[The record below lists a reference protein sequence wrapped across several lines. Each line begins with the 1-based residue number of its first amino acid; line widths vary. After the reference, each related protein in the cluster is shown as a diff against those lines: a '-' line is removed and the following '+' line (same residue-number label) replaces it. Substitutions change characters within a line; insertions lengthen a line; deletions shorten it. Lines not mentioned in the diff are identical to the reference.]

1 MIYLKHVEG
10 SKRGQVEEF
19 DLERIRIGRHPDND
33 LKFDP
38 GVDREVSGHHAEIL
52 CQGEQVSIRDLQSRN
67 GTLVN
72 GRRINQTTALRHGDT
87 IQFAPTGPKII
98 FSLGE
103 AVHGTGTIVIDRD
116 QIAPASPAAAE
127 PAAPAVPK
135 PTAAPRRKTFVV
147 VGAVVVVVLVVLLLA
162 LAAWR
167 SWTLFLVLL
176 GVVVLVAVAGAVA
189 WWWMRKRSSTEP
201 AASPAEPARRPG
213 GEAGPATGEGAGD
226 TIRELRAKWSQ
237 ALARLR
243 GSKLE
248 RQGDGAVG
256 ALPWIV
262 ALGERGSGKSEL
274 IRAGNPP
281 ASVSTVRQAVSG
293 TRTCDW
299 WFFDRVVI
307 LDTPGRY
314 TFPVDAR
321 ADGREWEEFLGL
333 LRNARQADP
342 LNGVIVTVAAD
353 SLAARSASSLKD
365 EATQIRRRIDSLT
378 RRVGVR
384 PPIYLV
390 VTKIDLLAGFRE
402 FFADVPE
409 ANRSQAMGWVSEDD
423 REEAS
428 ATVFARAVETIA
440 RQLDRLRLSV
450 LDRREADP
458 QVGRRFLFPEEF
470 RALTR
475 PLQAFGEA
483 LFRANQYDE
492 TPWFRGVFFAS
503 APGDGAPASYLAR
516 TLGLEDGVSPAAPR
530 SSGSLFVRDLFGAI
544 LPRDRELVRRTA
556 AARRRHGRGRQEAVY
571 AVGAGA
577 AVLCLLLTVSFVRNS
592 RALARLDVSPCL
604 GSAGSAVTT
613 SLGGRLERLDR
624 CRGTLA
630 TLEPHGFWNRVTT
643 DFWLRQAERLADP
656 IGRRYVEV
664 FRAEVDGPIDSA
676 LDRALVPGP
685 KAPVV
690 VGAVL
695 QRIAVIGRCRSE
707 GRCPT
712 DDAGAWPSY
721 RTLIGAVEPRA
732 QDNEETVKALR
743 RTHAAYLELQAAP
756 AALDEMRG
764 RDVARVSR
772 WLSAGGLRTEWILA
786 SATSQ
791 FAPVRSRDFWG
802 WDGPL
807 QVDAPFTG
815 RAWGEAIQPLTQGL
829 RALAPNAAD
838 VRDAV
843 ARFETDYRAEA
854 LRQWGQFLASFSQEE
869 RVLGGR
875 RGSRDLAVR
884 SLEADSPYR
893 RVLDQAAADVG
904 AITGPVRGDAELP
917 AWATTLLRYAA
928 LRRIVSSPPSAAGQ
942 KPGDAKAQYTEAE
955 RQAMGYVKA
964 YGDAMDQLKG
974 ELGGSEKAYAS
985 VQKVFEEGESSE
997 RSVHPVHRALW
1008 NLRALRNMI
1017 GARQGDD
1024 RIVWDLLSRPVGL
1037 VWRTML
1043 AEAAQQVQGVWE
1055 AMIPGLTGLTPGLQ
1069 AAKII
1074 EFANGPAGPL
1084 LERSRDRYVVRRFLG
1099 EAAPLS
1105 PGFVD
1110 FISRIRWMPVE
1121 RLDKI
1126 DPPRLIVTSS

>member
-1 MIYLKHVEG
+1 MIFLKHVEG

-19 DLERIRIGRHPDND
+19 DLERIRVGRNPDND
-33 LKFDP
+33 LTFDP
-38 GVDREVSGHHAEIL
+38 AADREVSGHHAEIL

-72 GRRINQTTALRHGDT
+72 GRRINQTTLLRDGDA
-87 IQFAPTGPKII
+87 IQFAASGPKVI

-103 AVHGTGTIVIDRD
+103 AAHGTGTVVIDRD
-116 QIAPASPAAAE
+116 QIGRSPASATGPAAHAE
-127 PAAPAVPK
+127 AKPAAP
-135 PTAAPRRKTFVV
+135 PRRKTYVWA
-147 VGAVVVVVLVVLLLA
+147 GAIVVLVLVIALLA
-162 LAAWR
+162 VAAWR
-167 SWTLFLVLL
+167 SWTLFFVLL
-176 GVVVLVAVAGAVA
+176 GVVVLLAIVGAAA
-189 WWWMRKRSSTEP
+189 WWWTWKHSAHGAAAP
-201 AASPAEPARRPG
+201 ADHGRAAGGDLGRPG
-213 GEAGPATGEGAGD
+213 EATGD
-226 TIRELRAKWSQ
+226 TVRELRAKWSQ

-243 GSKLE
+243 GSKLGG
-248 RQGDGAVG
+248 QGDDAVG
-256 ALPWIV
+256 ALPWFV

-299 WFFDRVVI
+299 WFFDGAVI

-314 TFPVDAR
+314 AFPVDAR
-321 ADGREWEEFLGL
+321 ADGREWEEFLSL
-333 LRNARQADP
+333 LRSARPVDP
-342 LNGVIVTVAAD
+342 LNGVIVTVSAD
-353 SLAARSASSLKD
+353 SLASRSAATLKD
-365 EATQIRRRIDSLT
+365 EATQLRRRLDHLT

-384 PPIYLV
+384 PPVYLV
-390 VTKIDLLAGFRE
+390 VTKIDLLAGFGE
-402 FFADVPE
+402 FFAEVPE
-409 ANRSQAMGWVSEDD
+409 AHRSQAMGWVSEDG

-428 ATVFARAVETIA
+428 PALFGRAVETVG

-450 LDRREADP
+450 LDRRDADP

-470 RALTR
+470 RALAR
-475 PLQAFGEA
+475 PLRAFAEA
-483 LFRANQYDE
+483 LLRANQYDE
-492 TPWFRGVFFAS
+492 TPWFRGVFFTA
-503 APGDGAPASYLAR
+503 ATGDGAPTSYLAR
-516 TLGLEDGVSPAAPR
+516 TLGLEDRLSGAPSRPAGA
-530 SSGSLFVRDLFGAI
+530 LFVRDLFGAI
-544 LPRDRELVRRTA
+544 LPKDRELVRRTA
-556 AARRRHGRGRQEAVY
+556 AARRRQGRGRPEVVY

-577 AVLCLLLTVSFVRNS
+577 LVVCLLLTVSFVRNS
-592 RALARLDVSPCL
+592 RALARLDVNPCL
-604 GSAGSAVTT
+604 GSGGSATT
-613 SLGGRLERLDR
+613 TTLAGRLERLDR
-624 CRGTLA
+624 CRNTLA
-630 TLEPHGFWNRVTT
+630 TLTPHGFWNWVTT
-643 DFWLRQAERLADP
+643 DFWLRQDARLAGP
-656 IGRRYVEV
+656 IGRRYVDV
-664 FRAEVDGPIDSA
+664 FRAEVDAPVDVA

-695 QRIAVIGRCRSE
+695 QRISVLGRCRSE
-707 GRCPT
+707 GHCPV

-721 RTLIGAVEPRA
+721 RILLGAAEPRA
-732 QDNEETVKALR
+732 QDNEEAVKAFR
-743 RTHAAYLELQAAP
+743 RTHAAYLDLLGDP
-756 AALDEMRG
+756 AAIDEARG
-764 RDVARVSR
+764 RDVTRVSR

-786 SATSQ
+786 SASSQ

-815 RAWGEAIQPLTQGL
+815 RAWNDAIQPLTQGL

-843 ARFETDYRAEA
+843 ARFERDYRVEA
-854 LRQWGQFLASFSQEE
+854 MRQWGQFLSAFSQEE

-884 SLEADSPYR
+884 SLEAESPYR
-893 RVLDQAAADVG
+893 RVLDQAAAEIG
-904 AITGPVRGDAELP
+904 AITGGSRGDGELP
-917 AWATTLLRYAA
+917 ALATTLLRYSA
-928 LRRIVSSPPSAAGQ
+928 LRKMAASPPPPAGQ
-942 KPGDAKAQYTEAE
+942 KPGEPKPQYTDAE

-964 YGDAMDQLKG
+964 YDEAMDKLRG
-974 ELGGSEKAYAS
+974 ELGGPEKAYAS

-997 RSVHPVHRALW
+997 RSAHPVHRALG
-1008 NLRALRNMI
+1008 NLKALRGMI

-1024 RIVWDLLSRPVGL
+1024 RVVWDLLARPVEL

-1074 EFANGPAGPL
+1074 EFANGPAAPL
-1084 LERSRDRYVVRRFLG
+1084 LDRSRDRYVVRRFLG

-1105 PGFVD
+1105 PVFVD
-1110 FISRIRWMPVE
+1110 FISRIRWMPPD

-1126 DPPRLIVTSS
+1126 EPPRLILTSS

>member
-38 GVDREVSGHHAEIL
+38 GADREVSGHHAEIL

-72 GRRINQTTALRHGDT
+72 GRRINQTTALRHGDA
-87 IQFAPTGPKII
+87 IQFAPTGPKVI

-103 AVHGTGTIVIDRD
+103 AASGTGTMVIDRD
-116 QIAPASPAAAE
+116 QVVAASRSAAE
-127 PAAPAVPK
+127 PAAPAASRPSG
-135 PTAAPRRKTFVV
+135 APRRKTFVLAGLILV
-147 VGAVVVVVLVVLLLA
+147 LLLVVVLLA
-162 LAAWR
+162 VAAWR
-167 SWTLFLVLL
+167 SWTLFFVLL
-176 GVVVLVAVAGAVA
+176 GVVVLLAIAGAVA
-189 WWWMRKRSSTEP
+189 WWWTRKRAGT
-201 AASPAEPARRPG
+201 AASHADASRRAG
-213 GEAGPATGEGAGD
+213 GEPGPAPGEATGD

-243 GSKLE
+243 GSKL
-248 RQGDGAVG
+248 GGPDDDAVG
-256 ALPWIV
+256 ALPWLV

-299 WFFDRVVI
+299 WFFDGAVI

-314 TFPVDAR
+314 AFPVDAR
-321 ADGREWEEFLGL
+321 GDGREWEEFLSL
-333 LRNARQADP
+333 LRSARPVDP

-353 SLAARSASSLKD
+353 SLAARSAASLKD
-365 EATQIRRRIDSLT
+365 EATQIRRRLDHLT

-409 ANRSQAMGWVSEDD
+409 AHRSQAMGWVSEDG
-423 REEAS
+423 REEAPGS
-428 ATVFARAVETIA
+428 LFARAVDTVA

-450 LDRREADP
+450 LDRRDSDA

-470 RALTR
+470 RALAR

-483 LFRANQYDE
+483 LLRANQYDE
-492 TPWFRGVFFAS
+492 TPWFRGVFFTS
-503 APGDGAPASYLAR
+503 APGDGAPSSYLAR
-516 TLGLEDGVSPAAPR
+516 TLGLEDGVPSAGPRAA
-530 SSGSLFVRDLFGAI
+530 GSLFVRDLFGAI
-544 LPRDRELVRRTA
+544 LPKDRELVRRTGA
-556 AARRRHGRGRQEAVY
+556 TRHRHRGGRQKALY

-577 AVLCLLLTVSFVRNS
+577 AVLSLLLTVSFVRNS

-604 GSAGSAVTT
+604 GSAGSAAGAT
-613 SLGGRLERLDR
+613 LGGRLERLDR
-624 CRGTLA
+624 CRNTLA
-630 TLEPHGFWNRVTT
+630 TLVPHGFWARATT
-643 DFWLRQAERLADP
+643 DFWLRQAERLEGP
-656 IGRRYVEV
+656 IARRYVEV
-664 FRAEVDGPIDSA
+664 FKVEVEGPIDGA
-676 LDRALVPGP
+676 VDRALAPGP

-695 QRIAVIGRCRSE
+695 QRIALVGRCRTD

-712 DDAGAWPSY
+712 DDAGVWPSY
-721 RTLIGAVEPRA
+721 RTLLGAAEPRA

-743 RTHAAYLELQAAP
+743 RTHAAYLELHADP
-756 AALDEMRG
+756 AALDEMRA

-772 WLSAGGLRTEWILA
+772 WLSAGGLRTEWVLA

-791 FAPVRSRDFWG
+791 FAPVRSRDFWA

-843 ARFETDYRAEA
+843 ARFENDYRTEA
-854 LRQWGQFLASFSQEE
+854 LRQWGQFLIGFPQEE

-884 SLEADSPYR
+884 SLEAESPYR

-904 AITGPVRGDAELP
+904 AIVGPARGDADLP
-917 AWATTLLRYAA
+917 AWAGTLLRYAA
-928 LRRIVSSPPSAAGQ
+928 LRKMAASPPPAPGQ
-942 KPGDAKAQYTEAE
+942 KPADPKAQPTEAE
-955 RQAMGYVKA
+955 RLAMGYVKG
-964 YGDAMDQLKG
+964 YGEALDQLKG
-974 ELGGSEKAYAS
+974 ELGGPEKAYAS
-985 VQKVFEEGESSE
+985 VQKVFDEGESSE
-997 RSVHPVHRALW
+997 RSVHPVHKTLW
-1008 NLRALRNMI
+1008 NLRALRNQI

-1024 RIVWDLLSRPVGL
+1024 RIVWDLLSRPVTL

-1043 AEAAQQVQGVWE
+1043 GEAAQQVQGVWE

-1069 AAKII
+1069 ATRII
-1074 EFANGPAGPL
+1074 EFANTGPAGPL

-1099 EAAPLS
+1099 EGAPLS

-1110 FISRIRWMPVE
+1110 FISRIRTMPVE